1 MSAKEQAFRPS
12 VSDAAVKAA
21 TGKDWAGWFD
31 VHDKAR
37 AANLSHKD
45 IAKRLHGMHKVP
57 GWWAQ
62 TVTVNF
68 ERARGLRAKHQKAGG
83 FSVGVSKT
91 MQADVATLYRAVVTT
106 ASHVRWFPT
115 GAFKISSR
123 TKDKYVRGSWK
134 SRNRIDFGFVA
145 KGPKKAQIA
154 VQIDRLRDARA
165 VEHERAVWK
174 KALAKLSHLLEG

>member
-1 MSAKEQAFRPS
+1 
-12 VSDAAVKAA
+12 
-21 TGKDWAGWFD
+21 
-31 VHDKAR
+31 
-37 AANLSHKD
+37 
-45 IAKRLHGMHKVP
+45 
-57 GWWAQ
+57 
-62 TVTVNF
+62 
-68 ERARGLRAKHQKAGG
+68 
-83 FSVGVSKT
+83 
-91 MQADVATLYRAVVTT
+91 VTT

-115 GAFKISSR
+115 GELKISSR

-174 KALAKLSHLLEG
+174 KALAKLSHLLED